1 MSRCPRCDC
10 EATGQNR
17 LVTDS
22 CGHSKCRQCLLN
34 DVADCLECKEATSS
48 SQAPPERVE
57 EEQLPTAPRNH
68 ITSTP
73 QGYHCSVC
81 NKSFRSRTQQYY
93 HRACGNDALKKF
105 HCTQCNR
112 VRSAGSSFHL
122 LFQRSFSRLLQRFAS
137 RSHLKYHLN
146 SHDSSEQHKCNVCG
160 KRFQQQLVLQRHMHV
175 HKPDTFTCPQCQKEF
190 RSQSALKTHSQV
202 HSAQSLPYKCEICG
216 KHYLTKAN
224 LKQHRLKHDQN
235 STRYSCSQCPK
246 SFLRQTTLRLH
257 QARHSKRPRHSCPQC
272 YKTFNDL
279 DALARHKKQ
288 HVTTLRYRCTD
299 CDVTVN
305 RRDNMIRH
313 LRSMHPGVQFDAGV
327 EIIDKAAP
335 NQEVPAAPAE
345 TIPVQRYNS
354 VIKSVGNVEP
364 VDVAAWLPEPEP
376 VPLEPIAVPV
386 VAPILP
392 TPTMPDKMQKENVK
406 LYRKIILDLDNEEYS
421 NELTSALDLDQEMAP
436 EHVHQVSLQ
445 QPLHQRLPG
454 HVSSNFS
461 ERHWRKNFKNSYE
474 NEHTD

>member
-1 MSRCPRCDC
+1 MSSRCPRCNC
-10 EATGQNR
+10 EATGQHR
-17 LVTDS
+17 LVIDS

-34 DVADCLECKEATSS
+34 DVADCLECKGTNGSCRDAT
-48 SQAPPERVE
+48 QDAAAKPPTSESCSIT
-57 EEQLPTAPRNH
+57 PGNH
-68 ITSTP
+68 IISTE

-93 HRACGNDALKKF
+93 HRACGNEALKKF
-105 HCTQCNR
+105 SCTQCNR
-112 VRSAGSSFHL
+112 
-122 LFQRSFSRLLQRFAS
+122 RFAS

-146 SHDSSEQHKCNVCG
+146 SHDKSEQHKCQVCS
-160 KRFQQQLVLQRHMHV
+160 KVFHQHLVLQRHQHV
-175 HKPDTFTCPQCQKEF
+175 HNTETFTCPQCHKNF
-190 RSQSALKTHSQV
+190 RTQLALNTHRQV
-202 HSAQSLPYKCEICG
+202 HSGQNLPYKCEICG

-235 STRYSCSQCPK
+235 STRYSCPVCQK

-257 QARHSKRPRHSCPQC
+257 QARHSQRPRHSCPQC

-288 HVTTLRYRCTD
+288 HATTTRYRCKD

-305 RRDNMIRH
+305 RRDNMMRH
-313 LRSMHPGVQFDAGV
+313 LRAMHPGEQFDALV
-327 EIIDKAAP
+327 EIIGAAP
-335 NQEVPAAPAE
+335 PNPEVPAAASAAE
-345 TIPVQRYNS
+345 TTQNSQHRYNS
-354 VIKSVGNVEP
+354 VIMSVGNVQP
-364 VDVAAWLPEPEP
+364 VDVAAWLPPEPEP
-376 VPLEPIAVPV
+376 EPPI
-386 VAPILP
+386 VAPAAPRISP
-392 TPTMPDKMQKENVK
+392 TLPDKMQKENVK

-421 NELTSALDLDQEMAP
+421 NELSTVMDLDHEIAP

-454 HVSSNFS
+454 HGSSNFS
-461 ERHWRKNFKNSYE
+461 ERHWRKNYKNFYE

>member
-1 MSRCPRCDC
+1 MSGRCPRCNC

-34 DVADCLECKEATSS
+34 DVADCLECNEATNNTIEVPQDTEIPAVE
-48 SQAPPERVE
+48 SQLSHDESPAS
-57 EEQLPTAPRNH
+57 H
-68 ITSTP
+68 ITVTE

-93 HRACGNDALKKF
+93 HRACGNEALKQF
-105 HCTQCNR
+105 ACTLCDR
-112 VRSAGSSFHL
+112 
-122 LFQRSFSRLLQRFAS
+122 RFAT
-137 RSHLKYHLN
+137 RSHLKYHQN
-146 SHDSSEQHKCNVCG
+146 SHENNEQHSCPVCH
-160 KRFQQQLVLQRHMHV
+160 KNFKQQLVLQRHMRV
-175 HKPDTFTCPQCQKEF
+175 HKTETFTCPQCQKQF
-190 RSQSALKTHSQV
+190 RSQSALVTHSQV
-202 HSAQSLPYKCEICG
+202 HSGQSLPYKCEVCG

-235 STRYSCSQCPK
+235 STRYACSICSK

-257 QARHSKRPRHSCPQC
+257 QARHSQRPRHSCPQC

-288 HVTTLRYRCTD
+288 HAITHRYRCID

-313 LRSMHPGVQFDAGV
+313 MRAMHPGVPFDAGV
-327 EIIDKAAP
+327 EIISNESL
-335 NQEVPAAPAE
+335 NQEVEPPVAAAE
-345 TIPVQRYNS
+345 EATHTPNIQRYNS
-354 VIKSVGNVEP
+354 VIMSVGNVQP
-364 VDVAAWLPEPEP
+364 VDVAAWLPPEPEP
-376 VPLEPIAVPV
+376 EPEPEMQQQQFVQQQQQFIQQP
-386 VAPILP
+386 P
-392 TPTMPDKMQKENVK
+392 TVQDEVQKENVK

-421 NELTSALDLDQEMAP
+421 NELSTVMDLEHEIAP
-436 EHVHQVSLQ
+436 EHVHQVSMQ
-445 QPLHQRLPG
+445 QPPLHQRL
-454 HVSSNFS
+454 
-461 ERHWRKNFKNSYE
+461 HWRKNYKNFYE